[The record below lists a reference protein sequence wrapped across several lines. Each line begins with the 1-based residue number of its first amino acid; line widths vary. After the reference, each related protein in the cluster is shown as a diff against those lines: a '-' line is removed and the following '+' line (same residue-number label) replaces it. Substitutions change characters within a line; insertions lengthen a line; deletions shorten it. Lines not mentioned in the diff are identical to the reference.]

1 MQEMGKELRMRFP
14 AYSARTV
21 CMDTKEGLTLAV
33 IRIPGC
39 FPSERD
45 PFVFPIILTLTFKTP
60 VAGYSCIE

>member
-1 MQEMGKELRMRFP
+1 MQEMSKELLMRFP

-45 PFVFPIILTLTFKTP
+45 PFVFPILLRFKTP